1 MTQFIVP
8 TGFAEARRGQ
18 FVRFNFLYE
27 SRSTL
32 EKLWLDESL
41 SATTDAFEKAR
52 RVYTDDSDI
61 RFSRAIPEPT
71 KWSIAF
77 TPTFLKSMSGVDKN
91 MQGRILIALAQLSKE
106 PIALQGDTIKPLD
119 GSLKGLWRFRIG
131 DYRLVYEPRENS
143 KLVVLVDFASRGGVY
158 K

>member
-18 FVRFNFLYE
+18 FVRFKFLYE

-91 MQGRILIALAQLSKE
+91 MQGRILIAIAQLSKE
-106 PIALQGDTIKPLD
+106 PIDFKETPSNPWMGASKGCGD
-119 GSLKGLWRFRIG
+119 F
-131 DYRLVYEPRENS
+131 E
-143 KLVVLVDFASRGGVY
+143 
-158 K
+158 